1 MDIGAPVK
9 VIADPAGQRR
19 QDRAE
24 AAPVVGQNF
33 ACGADQEI
41 AILAGRVAGIGD
53 GALRF
58 GMFAEKGNLVTP
70 ARLRIVRGRI
80 EAGGGIGV
88 RIAGI
93 LGKGITQGSRQR
105 ESRVGSK
112 DDAAGM
118 GAGGSAE
125 RVRALRGG
133 GLQLLADM
141 RPDIFLLANRNVLAA
156 KTVGATAHQ
165 FGMERVDRVGK
176 VVQRGPSGIEILKEG
191 KRE

>member
-80 EAGGGIGV
+80 EA
-88 RIAGI
+88 
-93 LGKGITQGSRQR
+93 
-105 ESRVGSK
+105 EFE
-112 DDAAGM
+112 DP
-118 GAGGSAE
+118 AGGPPH
-125 RVRALRGG
+125 RVTAKLTPRSSRYGLRSPPLRG
-133 GLQLLADM
+133 
-141 RPDIFLLANRNVLAA
+141 IEANRPYHVSVRLVQNGDGAVLFRETFTVAS
-156 KTVGATAHQ
+156 KISDRIVPSEPLTVGPGYARNPNLPHGWQAPI
-165 FGMERVDRVGK
+165 MDRGLD
-176 VVQRGPSGIEILKEG
+176 QPG
-191 KRE
+191 